1 MRSDLP
7 KEAAAVFLSSPAIP
21 SPSAKAFFNEKFL
34 RLRLFER
41 ASWCM
46 LPANNSV
53 VIDPVHSIAGTTV
66 SPNSEKTAVP
76 HLPQHAEGLQ
86 RFDFRRF
93 FHSLIE
99 RIWIVAI
106 CVLAGFFLALGY
118 LARTPKLYMGH
129 SVLEVEFQ
137 EPTVI
142 ATDDPTSRMRSMF
155 LASQEALRTIE
166 QNLTNQT
173 LLSRVVR
180 AEGLAENEG
189 RALLGQSVVSDKP
202 SGKTPARADAS
213 PAGTTSHSG
222 SGVAT
227 FTPMEEALG
236 LAMAGMVKP
245 VIRRGTRL
253 IDLYVTH
260 RDPAMAQ
267 RLSEAVGREYIRNSI
282 ERRASLSEEALRYLL
297 EEEERL
303 KANLQKSEAAVAEY
317 KAKHPD
323 ALQLGGGTAATGS
336 QQGSGAGA
344 GGPRGGLVEDKL
356 QELNNKLTAAKADQL
371 RLEGELQQV
380 EQAGDNIDALLTI
393 PSISSAAMVTE
404 ARRNVT
410 QIEAGITT
418 YALRYKDKHPRMMA
432 AKAALAEAKD
442 KLREA
447 VLAQRPI
454 LRNAIEQVK
463 ATETSLQEAL
473 KDQQGVAVALNRTA
487 IGYQELARQ
496 AETDRALYESVL
508 RQIKE
513 TSLTKDVKTN
523 AVSVIE
529 HSPLP
534 NSPVSPRPTR
544 TMALGFLAGLAVG
557 LAFVFGA
564 DALDRSIKTVD
575 QAETTLGL
583 PVFAAVPD
591 TTDEGPVSRIKR
603 RSRAFGSSNYRVV
616 VETPESPAA
625 EAFRNLRAALSL
637 LGPEAERKVSLFTS
651 ALPNEGK
658 SFTSANY
665 SLALAQQGYRVL
677 LIDGDLRRPTMHK
690 IFRFP
695 NSSNNSDEDTAL
707 GVTDCLVGE
716 ADIASAARQIPAGEF
731 QLVDEHIAVTAR
743 ILTAT
748 GGQLS
753 VLAGGRRAPNPAEIL
768 AGPFFGQLVA
778 EAARLFDRVVIDS
791 APILAV
797 SDTLLMTPHVQTLCI
812 VVRAAKT
819 PRQAVRRALSLLA
832 KSGIRPAGLVLN
844 RLRRS
849 RGVGYYYYYA
859 SHGYGK
865 EEGAYSRSYGHRA
878 SSDHE
883 DNGA

>member
-1 MRSDLP
+1 MADLTG
-7 KEAAAVFLSSPAIP
+7 
-21 SPSAKAFFNEKFL
+21 
-34 RLRLFER
+34 
-41 ASWCM
+41 
-46 LPANNSV
+46 
-53 VIDPVHSIAGTTV
+53 HYT
-66 SPNSEKTAVP
+66 
-76 HLPQHAEGLQ
+76 EGLQ
-86 RFDFRRF
+86 KFDIRRF
-93 FHSLIE
+93 WHTFVE

-106 CVLAGFFLALGY
+106 CVLAGFFIALGY
-118 LARTPKLYMGH
+118 LARTPKLYQGH

-137 EPTVI
+137 EPSFLP
-142 ATDDPTSRMRSMF
+142 TDDSTTRMRSMF

-180 AEGLAENEG
+180 SENLAADGG
-189 RALLGQSVVSDKP
+189 RALLGETVVIDKKSSP
-202 SGKTPARADAS
+202 TQRTETPQPGAKTQGVGG
-213 PAGTTSHSG
+213 GT
-222 SGVAT
+222 T
-227 FTPMEEALG
+227 FTPLEEGLG
-236 LAMAGMVKP
+236 RAMAGMVRP
-245 VIRRGTRL
+245 AIRRGTRL

-260 RDPAMAQ
+260 PDPVMAQ
-267 RLSEAVGREYIRNSI
+267 RLAEAVGREYIRNSI

-303 KANLQKSEAAVAEY
+303 KTNLQKSEAAVADY
-317 KAKHPD
+317 KAKNPD

-336 QQGSGAGA
+336 QQGSGAGS

-356 QELNNKLTAAKADQL
+356 QDLNNKLTATKADRI
-371 RLEGELQQV
+371 RLEGEL
-380 EQAGDNIDALLTI
+380 EQIEHSRDNIDALLQI
-393 PSISSAAMVTE
+393 QSISSAPMVTE
-404 ARRNVT
+404 ARRTVT
-410 QIEAGITT
+410 QIEAAITT
-418 YALRYKDKHPRMMA
+418 YALRYKDKHPKMIS
-432 AKAALAEAKD
+432 AKASLADAKA

-447 VLAQRPI
+447 VLAQPAI
-454 LRNAIEQVK
+454 LRNAIEQSK
-463 ATETSLQEAL
+463 GTEASLTRAL
-473 KDQQGVAVALNRTA
+473 QDQQGVAVALNRTA
-487 IGYQELARQ
+487 IGWQELARQ

-513 TSLTKDVKTN
+513 TSLSKDVKAN

-534 NSPVSPRPTR
+534 QSPVSPRPTR
-544 TMALGFLAGLAVG
+544 TIFLGLLGGLIAGLA
-557 LAFVFGA
+557 FIFGA

-575 QAETTLGL
+575 QAENTVGL
-583 PVFAAVPD
+583 PVFAAVPE
-591 TTDEGPVSRIKR
+591 TTDEGPVSRLKR
-603 RSRAFGSSNYRVV
+603 KSRRAFGSSNYRVV

-625 EAFRNLRAALSL
+625 EAFRNLRAALAL
-637 LGPEAERKVSLFTS
+637 LGPESERKVSLFTS
-651 ALPNEGK
+651 AVPNEGK

-695 NSSNNSDEDTAL
+695 GAKSNGEDSEP
-707 GVTDCLVGE
+707 GVIDCLLGE
-716 ADIASAARQIPAGEF
+716 ADVESAARQIPAGEI
-731 QLVDEHIAVTAR
+731 QIVDENVAVTGN
-743 ILTAT
+743 IHTAT

-753 VLAGGRRAPNPAEIL
+753 VLGGGRRSPNPAEIL
-768 AGPFFGQLVA
+768 AGPFFGRLIA
-778 EAARLFDRVVIDS
+778 EAGALYDRVVIDS

-819 PRQAVRRALSLLA
+819 PRQAVRRAISLLA

-849 RGVGYYYYYA
+849 GGVGYYYHYS

-865 EEGAYSRSYGHRA
+865 EEGAYSRSYDHGSR
-878 SSDHE
+878 SDHE
-883 DNGA
+883 GNGA

>member
-1 MRSDLP
+1 MPLTGQYA
-7 KEAAAVFLSSPAIP
+7 E
-21 SPSAKAFFNEKFL
+21 
-34 RLRLFER
+34 ER
-41 ASWCM
+41 Q
-46 LPANNSV
+46 
-53 VIDPVHSIAGTTV
+53 T
-66 SPNSEKTAVP
+66 
-76 HLPQHAEGLQ
+76 
-86 RFDFRRF
+86 FDFRRYW
-93 FHSLIE
+93 HSFVE
-99 RIWIVAI
+99 RIWIVAV
-106 CVLAGFFLALGY
+106 CVLAGLFLALGQ
-118 LARTPKLYMGH
+118 LTRMPKLYQGH
-129 SVLEVEFQ
+129 TVLEVEFA
-137 EPTVI
+137 EPT
-142 ATDDPTSRMRSMF
+142 ALGTDDSATRIRSAF
-155 LASQEALRTIE
+155 LASYEGLRTIE

-180 AEGLAENEG
+180 SEGLAADGG
-189 RALLGQSVVSDKP
+189 RALLGQNVADDKKGSQTNGSSLQQVGNNTPNP
-202 SGKTPARADAS
+202 SGVT
-213 PAGTTSHSG
+213 
-222 SGVAT
+222 T
-227 FTPMEEALG
+227 FTPLEEALG
-236 LAMAGMVKP
+236 RAMAGMVQP

-260 RDPAMAQ
+260 RDPSMAQ
-267 RLSEAVGREYIRNSI
+267 RLSEAIGREYIRQSI
-282 ERRASLSEEALRYLL
+282 ERRASLNEDALRYLL

-303 KANLQKSEAAVAEY
+303 KRNLQKSEAAGAEY
-317 KAKHPD
+317 KAKNPD

-336 QQGSGAGA
+336 GQGAGSGAG
-344 GGPRGGLVEDKL
+344 GGRGGLVEDKL
-356 QELNNKLTAAKADQL
+356 QSLSDRLTAAKADQL

-380 EQAGDNIDALLTI
+380 KQAGSNIETLIAI
-393 PSISSAAMVTE
+393 PSISTAPSVNE
-404 ARRNVT
+404 ARRTVT
-410 QIEAGITT
+410 QLEAAITT
-418 YALRYKDKHPRMMA
+418 YALRYKDKHPKMIA

-447 VLAQRPI
+447 VLAQPP
-454 LRNAIEQVK
+454 LLHNTVEQIK
-463 ATETSLQEAL
+463 STQASLLEAL
-473 KDQQGVAVALNRTA
+473 KDQQGVAVNLNRTA
-487 IGYQELARQ
+487 IGFQELARQ
-496 AETDRALYESVL
+496 AETDRALYESVI

-513 TSLTKDVKTN
+513 TNLTKDVKTN

-534 NSPVSPRPTR
+534 GSPVSPRPKKTI
-544 TMALGFLAGLAVG
+544 MLGLLAGLAVG

-575 QAETTLGL
+575 QAEDTIGL

-591 TTDEGPVSRIKR
+591 TADEGPVSRLKR
-603 RSRAFGSSNYRVV
+603 RSKAFGSSSYRVV

-651 ALPNEGK
+651 AVPSEGK

-677 LIDGDLRRPTMHK
+677 LIDGDLRRPNVHK

-695 NSSNNSDEDTAL
+695 TARDNSDENVAP
-707 GVTDCLVGE
+707 GVTDCLVGD
-716 ADIASAARQIPAGEF
+716 ADLASAAREIPAGEI
-731 QLVDEHIAVTAR
+731 QLVDEDIELTGK
-743 ILTAT
+743 ILTTT
-748 GGQLS
+748 GGRLY

-768 AGPFFGQLVA
+768 AGPFFGQLIA

-797 SDTLLMTPHVQTLCI
+797 SDTLLMTPHAQTVCI

-819 PRQAVRRALSLLA
+819 PRLAVRRAIMLLA

-865 EEGAYSRSYGHRA
+865 EEGAYSRGYSYHSR
-878 SSDHE
+878 STSDHE
-883 DNGA
+883 GNGA

>member
-1 MRSDLP
+1 M
-7 KEAAAVFLSSPAIP
+7 
-21 SPSAKAFFNEKFL
+21 
-34 RLRLFER
+34 
-41 ASWCM
+41 
-46 LPANNSV
+46 
-53 VIDPVHSIAGTTV
+53 IDPAQSVTGTTV
-66 SPNSEKTAVP
+66 PPNSDRPGVP
-76 HLPQHAEGLQ
+76 VTGQYAEGLQ
-86 RFDFRRF
+86 MFDFRRYW
-93 FHSLIE
+93 HSFLE

-118 LARTPKLYMGH
+118 LARTPKVYQGRT
-129 SVLEVEFQ
+129 VLEIQLE
-137 EPTVI
+137 EPVLVPT
-142 ATDDPTSRMRSMF
+142 TDAAMRMRSAF

-180 AEGLAENEG
+180 SEGLADDGG
-189 RALLGQSVVSDKP
+189 RALLGQSIVGDKSP
-202 SGKTPARADAS
+202 SSTQRNDS
-213 PAGTTSHSG
+213 SQAGNPSQSA
-222 SGVAT
+222 SGVIP
-227 FTPMEEALG
+227 FTPLEEGLG
-236 LAMAGMVKP
+236 RAMVGMVKAT
-245 VIRRGTRL
+245 IRRGTRL
-253 IDLYVTH
+253 IDLYATH

-267 RLSEAVGREYIRNSI
+267 RLAEAVGREYIRDSI
-282 ERRASLSEEALRYLL
+282 ERRSSFSEEALRYLFQ
-297 EEEERL
+297 EEGRL
-303 KANLQKSEAAVAEY
+303 KRNLQKSEAAVAEY
-317 KAKHPD
+317 KANNPD

-336 QQGSGAGA
+336 QTGAGAGA
-344 GGPRGGLVEDKL
+344 GGSRGGLVEDNL
-356 QELNNKLTAAKADQL
+356 QDLNGKLTTTKADQL

-380 EQAGDNIDALLTI
+380 QQAGNSVEALLTI
-393 PSISSAAMVTE
+393 PSIATAALVNE
-404 ARRNVT
+404 ARHTVT
-410 QIEAGITT
+410 QLEAQITT
-418 YALRYKDKHPRMMA
+418 YALRYKDKHPRMIA

-442 KLREA
+442 KLRTA
-447 VLAQRPI
+447 VLAQPPI

-463 ATETSLQEAL
+463 ATQASLQQAL
-473 KDQQGVAVALNRTA
+473 QDQKGVAVNLNRTA

-496 AETDRALYESVL
+496 AETDRALYEGVL
-508 RQIKE
+508 RQIKD
-513 TSLTKDVKTN
+513 TNLTKDLKLN

-534 NSPVSPRPTR
+534 GSPVSPRPTK
-544 TMALGFLAGLAVG
+544 TIVLGLLAGLAAG

-591 TTDEGPVSRIKR
+591 TTDEGPVGRIRR
-603 RSRAFGSSNYRVV
+603 RSKALGSSNYRVV

-651 ALPNEGK
+651 ALPGEGK

-677 LIDGDLRRPTMHK
+677 LIDGDLRRPNMHK

-695 NSSNNSDEDTAL
+695 DANVKNNSEKSTAP

-716 ADIASAARQIPAGEF
+716 TDVTSAAREIPPGEF
-731 QLVDEHIAVTAR
+731 QFVDENIALTGN
-743 ILTAT
+743 ILTAA
-748 GGQLS
+748 GGQLF

-768 AGPFFGQLVA
+768 AGPLFGQLII
-778 EAARLFDRVVIDS
+778 EAAKLFDRVVIDS

-797 SDTLLMTPHVQTLCI
+797 SDTLLMTPHAQTVCI

-819 PRQAVRRALSLLA
+819 PRPAVRRAISLLA
-832 KSGIRPAGLVLN
+832 KSGIRPGGLVLN

-859 SHGYGK
+859 SHDYGK
-865 EEGAYSRSYGHRA
+865 EEGAYSRSYRRGYSRQ
-878 SSDHE
+878 SKSDH
-883 DNGA
+883 DGNGA

>member
-1 MRSDLP
+1 
-7 KEAAAVFLSSPAIP
+7 
-21 SPSAKAFFNEKFL
+21 
-34 RLRLFER
+34 
-41 ASWCM
+41 
-46 LPANNSV
+46 
-53 VIDPVHSIAGTTV
+53 VIDPAQSVTGTTV
-66 SPNSEKTAVP
+66 PPNSEKPVVP
-76 HLPQHAEGLQ
+76 LAGQYAEGLQ

-93 FHSLIE
+93 WHSFVE

-106 CVLAGFFLALGY
+106 CVLAGLFLALGY
-118 LARTPKLYMGH
+118 LARTPKLYQGH
-129 SVLEVEFQ
+129 TALEVEFQ
-137 EPTVI
+137 EPTFL
-142 ATDDPTSRMRSMF
+142 ATDDSATRMRSMF

-173 LLSRVVR
+173 LLARVVR
-180 AEGLAENEG
+180 SEGLTEDGG
-189 RALLGQSVVSDKP
+189 RALLGQSVAGDKSSTSTQRTDP
-202 SGKTPARADAS
+202 SQVENKTQNA
-213 PAGTTSHSG
+213 
-222 SGVAT
+222 SGVTT
-227 FTPMEEALG
+227 FTPLEEGLG
-236 LAMAGMVKP
+236 RAMVGMVKP
-245 VIRRGTRL
+245 AIRRGTRL

-267 RLSEAVGREYIRNSI
+267 RLAEAIGREYIRNSI

-303 KANLQKSEAAVAEY
+303 KRNLQKSEAAVAEY
-317 KAKHPD
+317 KANNPD

-336 QQGSGAGA
+336 QQGSGSGA

-356 QELNNKLTAAKADQL
+356 QELNNKLTAAKAD
-371 RLEGELQQV
+371 RIHLEGELQQI
-380 EQAGDNIDALLTI
+380 EQAGDNIDALLAI
-393 PSISSAAMVTE
+393 PSISAAGMVTE
-404 ARRNVT
+404 ARREVT
-410 QIEAGITT
+410 RIEAGITT
-418 YALRYKDKHPRMMA
+418 YALRYKDKHPKMIA
-432 AKAALAEAKD
+432 ARASLAEAKQ
-442 KLREA
+442 KLRQA
-447 VLAQRPI
+447 VLAQPPI
-454 LRNAIEQVK
+454 LRNAIEQTK
-463 ATETSLQEAL
+463 ATEVSLQQAL
-473 KDQQGVAVALNRTA
+473 QDQQGVAVNLNRTA

-534 NSPVSPRPTR
+534 HSPVSPRPTR
-544 TMALGFLAGLAVG
+544 AIALGLLGGLAAG

-575 QAETTLGL
+575 QAESTLGL

-591 TTDEGPVSRIKR
+591 TTDEGPVTRLKR
-603 RSRAFGSSNYRVV
+603 RSKVFGSSNYRVV

-677 LIDGDLRRPTMHK
+677 LIDGDLRRPNMHR

-695 NSSNNSDEDTAL
+695 DANTTNNSDEEGAP
-707 GVTDCLVGE
+707 GVIDCLVGE
-716 ADIASAARQIPAGEF
+716 ADVASAARQIPAGEI
-731 QLVDEHIAVTAR
+731 QLVDESIELTGN

-778 EAARLFDRVVIDS
+778 EAATIFDRVVIDS

-797 SDTLLMTPHVQTLCI
+797 SDTLLMTPHVQTVCI
-812 VVRAAKT
+812 VIRAAKT
-819 PRQAVRRALSLLA
+819 PRPAVRRAITLLA

-865 EEGAYSRSYGHRA
+865 DEGAYSRSYTHSYGGR
-878 SSDHE
+878 SKSDHE